1 MLSGIKVAVLGPPGK
16 HLALLR
22 GHTYWGGGFMFPC
35 SLSFSR
41 VPRHLLFPF
50 LA

>member
-22 GHTYWGGGFMFPC
+22 GHTYWGGVHV
-35 SLSFSR
+35 S
-41 VPRHLLFPF
+41 LLFELF
-50 LA
+50 QGS